1 MISVLEYPHKN
12 YTKVKYIYV
21 FFVKREQN
29 IIWPNLFGCRANMQV
44 NVYFNHPVVMISLP
58 VVRTV
63 LEYYVNFI
71 LVNTTAWFLGVRNVW
86 QNDHPTT

>member
-44 NVYFNHPVVMISLP
+44 NVYFNRYL
-58 VVRTV
+58 
-63 LEYYVNFI
+63 
-71 LVNTTAWFLGVRNVW
+71 TTPW
-86 QNDHPTT
+86 